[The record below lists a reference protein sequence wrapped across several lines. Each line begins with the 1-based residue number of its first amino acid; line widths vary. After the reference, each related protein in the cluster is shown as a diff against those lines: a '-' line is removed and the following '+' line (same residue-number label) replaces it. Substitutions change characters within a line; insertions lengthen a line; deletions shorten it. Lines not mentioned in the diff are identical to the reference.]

1 MVARPRPRFLLFFAL
16 FLTASLSADT
26 VKGSFRFGPVKFE
39 PVDAFAYQVDV
50 EGEKTPTTI
59 VAMTSYKI
67 DRPAVL
73 AAIDPVQSFYAQT
86 GGGTGNFVLVRIVA
100 PDKCGIFAGLTTG
113 DRPQDIDLS
122 SSNFPAKNM
131 SSPTRI
137 AGDCFTKAPAKF
149 FDDEYEFHFT
159 YDVPITA
166 IPKPTALA
174 AGGGDPGTQYAA
186 LVKAI
191 QASDWDG
198 AHAHVAEG
206 ELPATKK
213 KASESNYFEGLQLN
227 YPKNVTVTGGL
238 IKGDRAQLDLRGT
251 SHDGRKITGVVMM
264 KKNGN
269 DWRVLGQQFYG
280 TE

>member
-1 MVARPRPRFLLFFAL
+1 MVAHPRPRFLPILAL
-16 FLTASLSADT
+16 LVAAHVSADT
-26 VKGSFRFGPVKFE
+26 IKGSFRFGPVKFE
-39 PVDAFAYQVDV
+39 PVDAFAYRVDV
-50 EGEKTPTTI
+50 EGEKEPMTI

-67 DRPAVL
+67 DRAAVL
-73 AAIDPVQSFYAQT
+73 AAIDPIQSFYAQT

-122 SSNFPAKNM
+122 SSKFPAKNT

-137 AGDCFTKAPAKF
+137 AGECFMKAPAKF

-166 IPKPTALA
+166 IPKPTVLA
-174 AGGGDPGTQYAA
+174 AGGGDPGTQYVA

-198 AHAHVAEG
+198 AHLHVAEG

-213 KASESNYFEGLQLN
+213 KASESNYFENLQLN

-238 IKGDRAQLDLRGT
+238 TKGDRAQLDVRGT
-251 SHDGRKITGVVMM
+251 SHDGRKITGVVML
-264 KKNGN
+264 KKNGS
-269 DWRVLGQQFYG
+269 DWHVLDQQFYG